1 MSDHGTGAFYKDVLL
16 NEWLRQKGWLVTK
29 EQNNASDVANNLFK
43 SLGITR
49 SNISSTLRRLNMG
62 QVERWLKDVLGDR
75 IEVLP
80 ASSHARF
87 PDEIDWEKTKAYS
100 FGYHGQIYINLK
112 GREPQG
118 IVSTGEE
125 YDRLCQEISQS
136 LMTIID
142 PQDGMPIVDQVIH
155 RSQAFHGPAID
166 DAPDLIVIMR
176 ALSYITRSGYEFG
189 NQPGEIFAPP
199 HQNQSGS
206 HRMDGVFI
214 LSGPD
219 ILPGGYK
226 GKEVI
231 ITDLA
236 PTVLHLLDCPVPD
249 DMDGRVLSNF
259 ITLKKEV
266 QISES
271 DPNSLKSSKESEM
284 TAEQEKELMKRL
296 KDLGYLE

>member
-1 MSDHGTGAFYKDVLL
+1 ML
-16 NEWLRQKGWLVTK
+16 
-29 EQNNASDVANNLFK
+29 
-43 SLGITR
+43 
-49 SNISSTLRRLNMG
+49 
-62 QVERWLKDVLGDR
+62 
-75 IEVLP
+75 
-80 ASSHARF
+80 
-87 PDEIDWEKTKAYS
+87 
-100 FGYHGQIYINLK
+100 QI
-112 GREPQG
+112 
-118 IVSTGEE
+118 
-125 YDRLCQEISQS
+125 
-136 LMTIID
+136 
-142 PQDGMPIVDQVIH
+142 
-155 RSQAFHGPAID
+155 
-166 DAPDLIVIMR
+166 LIVIMR